1 MNPNDLI
8 RLLTRILPWIPSI
21 NDGIRNEIQQ
31 IIEQLK
37 AQQRQ

>member
-1 MNPNDLI
+1 MNHNDLI

-21 NDGIRNEIQQ
+21 NDSIRDEIQQ
-31 IIEQLK
+31 TIDQLK